1 MSSSLIKIALIGDGA
16 VGKTA
21 LRERFIGHDFK
32 SNYLM
37 TIGADF
43 ATYKTNVDGKDIKFQ
58 IWDLAGQQ
66 RFESVRT
73 LYYRG
78 TMGALMVYDITRAE
92 TFQNTPKWIE
102 ECFKHSGKG
111 SIPLVLLANKSDL
124 LKDTP
129 YGLDSSH
136 GLALRNE
143 ISKITAPKGF
153 NCVFFETSA
162 KTGLNVDN
170 AFHELGREILKYI
183 AILRK

>member
-21 LRERFIGHDFK
+21 LRERFIGREFK
-32 SNYLM
+32 ANYLM

-43 ATYKTNVDGKDIKFQ
+43 ATYKTTVDGKEIKFQ

-78 TMGALMVYDITRAE
+78 TMGALMVYDVTRAE

-111 SIPLVLLANKSDL
+111 SIPL
-124 LKDTP
+124 
-129 YGLDSSH
+129 
-136 GLALRNE
+136 
-143 ISKITAPKGF
+143 
-153 NCVFFETSA
+153 
-162 KTGLNVDN
+162 
-170 AFHELGREILKYI
+170 
-183 AILRK
+183 